1 MEWIGWYLGI
11 FVMAATP
18 WLELIVVIPIGIGA
32 GLHPVPVAIVSFL
45 GNALP
50 VLLIIYGMDWIRKRQ
65 WYQRFVQKRKD
76 KADTKWENADPKKL
90 AKKEKRQERMK
101 RIFDKYGIPGIALAG
116 PGITGIHLAT
126 ALAMGFQGGRKQ
138 IVLWMNVSLAI
149 WTIAMTIASVTGIDW
164 LMRWFG

>member
-50 VLLIIYGMDWIRKRQ
+50 VLLIIYGMDWVRKRQ

-76 KADTKWENADPKKL
+76 KAHNKWENADPKKL

-101 RIFDKYGIPGIALAG
+101 RILDKYGIPGIALAG

-138 IVLWMNVSLAI
+138 IVLWMNASLAI